1 MRNSGNTPSSK
12 PLFFVAEQW
21 NHKKGSWVIQEEWEI
36 YLHSWNSKGNL
47 QPTEDKD
54 LIALSRGHLDHYG
67 QQEIICHRSVLVSL
81 TPCFVILSI
90 CPSIYFPVSY
100 QVAKSLL
107 QRAYFYCV
115 YSVSFTGRLHLS
127 ILARSLEMHLSRRSW
142 QLLDSQETESKLVL
156 CESYSKCN
164 SCVLQNI
171 FLTEFS
177 QAKLW
182 LFCQY
187 LLNSSVLAFS
197 KIALGLANT
206 KKQHCWREWQA
217 RQPPPSPSHASSHC
231 SSHSVSNK
239 RSSLSKTAL
248 QRPVSLLSHSKAAR
262 YQGHST
268 VTHCLT
274 PGRTTPPCT
283 PGRFAARS
291 RQLTGNN
298 RWLATERFQS
308 KSIIQSLHR
317 HMINC
322 LPFNCL

>member
-171 FLTEFS
+171 FLTDFS

-217 RQPPPSPSHASSHC
+217 RQPPPPPHPLMPLLTAVPILFPTKGQVSAKLHCKGQSAHSATARLLGIRATPQWPTAWPQAGPSHPAPLEDLQQG
-231 SSHSVSNK
+231 VG
-239 RSSLSKTAL
+239 SSLATTDGWQ
-248 QRPVSLLSHSKAAR
+248 QRD
-262 YQGHST
+262 
-268 VTHCLT
+268 
-274 PGRTTPPCT
+274 
-283 PGRFAARS
+283 
-291 RQLTGNN
+291 
-298 RWLATERFQS
+298 
-308 KSIIQSLHR
+308 
-317 HMINC
+317 
-322 LPFNCL
+322 FNQRA